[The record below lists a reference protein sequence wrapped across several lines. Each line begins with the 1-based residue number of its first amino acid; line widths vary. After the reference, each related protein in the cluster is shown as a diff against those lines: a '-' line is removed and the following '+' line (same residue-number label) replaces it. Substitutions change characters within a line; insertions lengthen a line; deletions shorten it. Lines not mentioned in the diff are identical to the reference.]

1 MMSSGLNWGRFASL
15 LIYLY
20 VSAALIIFVLKPEFL
35 YLVTGVGVGIII
47 IDTIGHFYFKEDAEG

>member
-20 VSAALIIFVLKPEFL
+20 VSAALIIFVLKPEFF

-47 IDTIGHFYFKEDAEG
+47 IDIIGHFYFKEDAEG